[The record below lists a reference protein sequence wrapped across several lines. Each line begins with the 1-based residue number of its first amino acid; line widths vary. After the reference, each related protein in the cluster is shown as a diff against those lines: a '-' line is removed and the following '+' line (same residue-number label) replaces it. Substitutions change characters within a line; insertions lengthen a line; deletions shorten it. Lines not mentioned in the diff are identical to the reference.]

1 MARGPTWPRPLLH
14 LERAL
19 PRLWHGSAY
28 GKWVEGEIAASPCGA
43 SRKSET
49 TLWRKRCLI
58 PVGRRREHS
67 MAVAGGEQLLLLAFF
82 VSTVSGAQKLDVTPD
97 AGTSLII
104 GGPRVRGCVVCTGPG
119 PSPSPPCGSSLLLNG
134 NTSVSLDFN
143 CSRPQD
149 VFQVEIVRSVEC
161 STKSCNGHIVQSDSS
176 FSLLLAF
183 NRTFTWNL
191 NASPQT
197 AFRIDFPKPGLR
209 QIRPWEACEDGH
221 SFTLQASRAT
231 GSATIG
237 KYCREGSISSVQ
249 IQSNGRFSVEV
260 PARQKLQNDQFNVS
274 VGEEIQSFAK
284 ITLTFPEGT
293 SSSELLSP
301 NYPDSVPSSSVIE
314 WDIQVPDKH
323 GTSVQ
328 FQNISQPRCLKNM
341 AAVEYRSKGGEALVR
356 SLTDAQRNEETGN
369 VSVTLRNCEMDMKRS
384 TSGLSVSLRV
394 SITQV
399 RCRVNMSEAEGLA
412 LRVDKVRPTSGCKI
426 ALNSEM
432 KDEITVA
439 SSGELSFQDCSPEDV
454 QVTATRVIECRQLR
468 DCPRAPFPLV
478 VPTLPRCLP
487 APLSSVTWTF
497 RLPQHATLEL
507 ASPRGPLKQA
517 LPGQPC
523 TDSLLVTLTED
534 SRGPIGDFCPQGAV
548 ERLQIHTNVSVTV
561 SNVQKQAVKTCYKHA
576 LNVRFKEEIPERYI
590 FTVAAKTDSPVL
602 LATPGWP
609 AGMEGYSTVS
619 WFVSV
624 PADMEARLVFAN
636 LTQPKCRRYHTDIS
650 VRRVGRPM
658 PEYSR
663 RGDEPAPR
671 ELTVPGS
678 FYLNMSNCQ
687 VDKGRFSVLT
697 QVSLQAPKA
706 PLAAVLG
713 AAAAVVALV
722 VVAVV
727 VACVVMK
734 KRKSQSHQSA
744 VYDSGA
750 AQGFPKRRADNG
762 SHEYATIDEMLIY
775 SHLLTGEDF
784 ETGSEKASDA
794 VDSGG
799 PPVDVYRAFQAPPL
813 PDRPPSR
820 SLVDN
825 DLYQTGT
832 D

>member
-576 LNVRFKEEIPERYI
+576 LNRGTY
-590 FTVAAKTDSPVL
+590 SPWL
-602 LATPGWP
+602 LRRTRPCSWLLP
-609 AGMEGYSTVS
+609 AGRREWRVTPPSPGSCPCPPTWRRAWSSPTSRSPSAGGTTRTSACGGSAGPCRSTAGGGTSRPQGSSRCPGASTSTCPTVRWTRGAS
-619 WFVSV
+619 ASS
-624 PADMEARLVFAN
+624 PRC
-636 LTQPKCRRYHTDIS
+636 PCRRPRRRWRPSS
-650 VRRVGRPM
+650 VRRQRSWPWSSS
-658 PEYSR
+658 PWSW
-663 RGDEPAPR
+663 PAW
-671 ELTVPGS
+671 S
-678 FYLNMSNCQ
+678 
-687 VDKGRFSVLT
+687 
-697 QVSLQAPKA
+697 
-706 PLAAVLG
+706 
-713 AAAAVVALV
+713 
-722 VVAVV
+722 
-727 VACVVMK
+727 
-734 KRKSQSHQSA
+734 
-744 VYDSGA
+744 
-750 AQGFPKRRADNG
+750 
-762 SHEYATIDEMLIY
+762 
-775 SHLLTGEDF
+775 
-784 ETGSEKASDA
+784 
-794 VDSGG
+794 
-799 PPVDVYRAFQAPPL
+799 
-813 PDRPPSR
+813 
-820 SLVDN
+820 
-825 DLYQTGT
+825 
-832 D
+832 